1 MGNPLPS
8 LKIDSGLIRL
18 AINDDPGRVIAFN
31 PKDVIFAEKFY
42 NLIKK
47 FEIRQAEFEAKA
59 KELDAKDEVDSF
71 GILVNTGERLAFL
84 KDICQF
90 VRDEIDGVFGEGTSQ
105 TVFGDAIGLDMF
117 GQFFDLYRFPHVKNK
132 NFSSLTHKTCLQYQL
147 AGLRDGHEIAGNIRM
162 CDQHGPT

>member
-117 GQFFDLYRFPHVKNK
+117 GQFFDGISPYIENARGEKVAKYRKVVADRKK
-132 NFSSLTHKTCLQYQL
+132 IEAAKVVM
-147 AGLRDGHEIAGNIRM
+147 D
-162 CDQHGPT
+162 